1 MSRLLVITS
10 TTRPGRVGSAVAD
23 WVLKAAQ
30 KEEGAGD
37 FEVVLAD
44 LAEIGLPFLDE
55 PAHPSEGAYI
65 HEHTR
70 RWSAMVDSADA
81 FLILAAEYN
90 RGITAPLKNALD
102 ALYAEWGGKPVG
114 FVSYGMSSAG
124 LRAVEMITPVAVAL
138 GMTPVRDVV
147 ALPLREVLDDDGRLV
162 PGERAERGLHGLL
175 QELRRYSDA
184 LETVRGAVAV

>member
-1 MSRLLVITS
+1 MSRLLLITS
-10 TTRPGRVGSAVAD
+10 TTRPGRVGTAVAD
-23 WVLKAAQ
+23 WVLDLAR
-30 KEEGAGD
+30 EYGG
-37 FEVVLAD
+37 FEVALAD

-55 PAHPSEGAYI
+55 PDHPSEGAYI
-65 HEHTR
+65 HDHTR
-70 RWSAMVDSADA
+70 QWSKTVDEADA

-102 ALYAEWGGKPVG
+102 TLYAEWGGKPVG

-138 GMTPVRDVV
+138 GMTPLPEIV

-162 PGERAERGLHGLL
+162 PGERRAQGVRGLLE
-175 QELRRYSDA
+175 ELRRYSEA
-184 LETVRGAVAV
+184 LAPLRKPAAA

>member
-1 MSRLLVITS
+1 MPRLLVITS
-10 TTRPGRVGSAVAD
+10 TTRPGRVGTAVAD
-23 WVLKAAQ
+23 WVLTLAR
-30 KEEGAGD
+30 EHGG
-37 FEVVLAD
+37 FEVALAD

-55 PAHPSEGAYI
+55 PEHPSESAYL

-70 RWSAMVDSADA
+70 RWSETVEAADA

-102 ALYAEWGGKPVG
+102 LLYAEWAGKPVG

-138 GMTPVRDVV
+138 GMTPLPDVV
-147 ALPLREVLDDDGRLV
+147 ALPLREVLDADGRLAV
-162 PGERAERGLHGLL
+162 PGEHRERGVHGLL
-175 QELRRYSDA
+175 EELRRYSEA
-184 LETVRGAVAV
+184 LGQLRKPAAAA

>member
-1 MSRLLVITS
+1 M
-10 TTRPGRVGSAVAD
+10 
-23 WVLKAAQ
+23 
-30 KEEGAGD
+30 
-37 FEVVLAD
+37 LAD

-70 RWSAMVDSADA
+70 EWSALVDSADA

-124 LRAVEMITPVAVAL
+124 LRAVEMITPVVVAL
-138 GMTPVRDVV
+138 GMTPMRDIV

-162 PGERAERGLHGLL
+162 PGERSGRGLRGLL
-175 QELRRYSDA
+175 EELRRYSDA
-184 LETVRGAVAV
+184 LEVVRDGARV

>member
-1 MSRLLVITS
+1 MPRLLIITS
-10 TTRPGRVGSAVAD
+10 TTRPGRVGTAVAD
-23 WVLKAAQ
+23 WVLDVARDH
-30 KEEGAGD
+30 GG

-55 PAHPSEGAYI
+55 PDHPSEGAYI

-70 RWSAMVDSADA
+70 RWSAMVDAADA
-81 FLILAAEYN
+81 FVVLAAEYN

-102 ALYAEWGGKPVG
+102 SLYAEWSGKPVA

-138 GMTPVRDVV
+138 GMTPLADIVT
-147 ALPLREVLDDDGRLV
+147 LPLREVLDADGRLT
-162 PGERAERGLHGLL
+162 PGERRARGVQGLL
-175 QELRRYSDA
+175 EQLRRYSEA
-184 LETVRGAVAV
+184 LAPLRKPAAA

>member
-1 MSRLLVITS
+1 MPRLLVITS
-10 TTRPGRVGSAVAD
+10 TTRPGRVGTAVAD
-23 WVLKAAQ
+23 WVLALAR
-30 KEEGAGD
+30 EHGGFDVE
-37 FEVVLAD
+37 LAD

-55 PAHPSEGAYI
+55 PDHPSEGAYI

-70 RWSAMVDSADA
+70 QWSAKVEAADA

-124 LRAVEMITPVAVAL
+124 LRAVEMITQVAVAL
-138 GMTPVRDVV
+138 GMTPLADVV
-147 ALPLREVLDDDGRLV
+147 ALPLREVLDDDGRLA
-162 PGERAERGLHGLL
+162 PGERRARGVQGLL
-175 QELRRYSDA
+175 DELRRYSEV
-184 LETVRGAVAV
+184 LEELRTSRKAIAA

>member
-1 MSRLLVITS
+1 
-10 TTRPGRVGSAVAD
+10 
-23 WVLKAAQ
+23 
-30 KEEGAGD
+30 
-37 FEVVLAD
+37 LAD

-70 RWSAMVDSADA
+70 RWSEMVASADA

-102 ALYAEWGGKPVG
+102 ALYAEWAGKPVG

-138 GMTPVRDVV
+138 GMTPLPDVV
-147 ALPLREVLDDDGRLV
+147 ALPLREVLDADGRLTA
-162 PGERAERGLHGLL
+162 GERGARGVHTLL
-175 QELRRYSDA
+175 EELRRYAEA
-184 LETVRGAVAV
+184 LEGLRKPAAV